1 MARRKNPAVDL
12 PEHPRLTLPP
22 RTILRDSVYEALKA
36 MLMDLDVAPGSRLSI
51 DGIARRLD
59 VSPTPVREALTKLE
73 SDGLV
78 ATRPNAGYVVAPV
91 LDETELDHLFDVR
104 VLLEPEAARLAAG
117 AASKASVESL
127 RSACAA
133 MTAHPAADDYHA
145 YRDFAVLDARLH
157 RVIAEASGNPLIAD
171 ALARLHAH
179 THGYRLYFR
188 VGIAAETTR
197 EHTAIVDAIAS
208 HDGPAAAAAMRTHL
222 DRSRARL
229 HNAYDAGS
237 EQSEED

>member
-1 MARRKNPAVDL
+1 MARRKNPAVEL
-12 PEHPRLTLPP
+12 PALALPP

-51 DGIARRLD
+51 DGIARRLA

-78 ATRPNAGYVVAPV
+78 ATRPNAGYIVAPV
-91 LDETELDHLFDVR
+91 LDEARLEHLFDVR
-104 VLLEPEAARLAAG
+104 DLLEPEAARLAATG
-117 AASKASVESL
+117 ASKAQLADL
-127 RSACAA
+127 RAACAA
-133 MTAHPAADDYHA
+133 MSAHPAADDYHA

-157 RVIAEASGNPLIAD
+157 RVLAEASGNPLIAD

-188 VGIAAETTR
+188 VGIAATTTR
-197 EHTAIVDAIAS
+197 EHQAVVDAVAA
-208 HDGPAAAAAMRTHL
+208 HDGPAAQAAMRTHL
-222 DRSRARL
+222 ARSRVRL
-229 HNAYDAGS
+229 RAAYEAGAG
-237 EQSEED
+237 QSEVD